1 MISAIVLA
9 AGLSS
14 RTKQYNK
21 LLLSYKKKKLIQH
34 TVQNILESNIEYV
47 IIVMGNDKNKIKKV
61 IPHQDNI
68 KIIYNANYKS
78 GMASS
83 IKAGLEYLP
92 KETSHFFIV
101 LADMPEVKRNHYN
114 KMILATKKNKKVP
127 VVPYVNSQQ
136 ANPVL
141 FSKHFIQKLKS
152 LRGDRGAKKI
162 LQNEKKIKV
171 IFKDKALMKDLD
183 SLEDFKQY
191 NQK

>member
-14 RTKQYNK
+14 RTKKYNK
-21 LLLSYKKKKLIQH
+21 LLLRYKKKKLLQH
-34 TVQNILESNIEYV
+34 TLQNILESNIEYV
-47 IIVMGNDKNKIKKV
+47 IVVMGNDQNKIKKI
-61 IPHQDNI
+61 IPYQHNI
-68 KIIYNANYKS
+68 KTIYNRNYKS

-83 IKAGLEYLP
+83 IKAGLKYLP
-92 KETSHFFIV
+92 KESSHFFIV
-101 LADMPEVKRNHYN
+101 LADMPEVKKKHYN

-141 FSKHFIQKLKS
+141 FSKNFIQKLKS
-152 LRGDRGAKKI
+152 LRGDKGGKKI
-162 LQNEKKIKV
+162 LQNETKIKI

-183 SLEDFKQY
+183 SLDDFKQY
-191 NQK
+191 NQ